1 MLFGSLF
8 TAGIALLATA
18 LIPDGK
24 FDHNWPVVALC
35 WLGTIACST
44 AFGAD
49 YTITK
54 ELFPTPLRY
63 TFEGLRDLLLK
74 LKFHNSKYATLRYSM
89 LFLFNIKSTFQDNS
103 FELLFSICQN
113 WLHLISICC

>member
-63 TFEGLRDLLLK
+63 TFEGSRDLLLN
-74 LKFHNSKYATLRYSM
+74 LLSSTTLNMLLYATLCY
-89 LFLFNIKSTFQDNS
+89 F
-103 FELLFSICQN
+103 C
-113 WLHLISICC
+113 LI